1 MLQFLVKAVDSDDS
15 LSEYLRLTT
24 SLKPLLR
31 SLQLRLAYGICTYS
45 LVSGGRT
52 TQELSS
58 LSNGSKRHDEPPH
71 DSLSCDSY
79 CSKI

>member
-52 TQELSS
+52 KPEQNIQRRTKFS
-58 LSNGSKRHDEPPH
+58 GIRW
-71 DSLSCDSY
+71 
-79 CSKI
+79 